1 MPYITLMQSPMYRQ
15 LSLDDVLAG
24 EIDVRKLIIAND
36 SNTRTIFAKIVD
48 PKFLAQFDIGT
59 MINSLVRFNRVHDNL
74 FRQKRTALYDTF
86 YLPKKSG
93 GVRRIDAPLPELKAA
108 LRELKAMME
117 TEMFALY
124 HTSAFGYVKGRCT
137 VDSIKRHQQNRSR
150 WFLKIDFSNFFG
162 NTTLD
167 FIMRA
172 LYNIFPFSEICKDK
186 TGYNALRKALS
197 LAFLND
203 GLPQGTPISPM
214 LTNLMMIGIDHRLY
228 NTLRDFDDHHFIY
241 TRYADDILISC
252 RYDFEYRKVI
262 KLVQDTLKQF
272 DAPFTLKEE
281 KTRYGSNAGSNW
293 NLGVMLNKDNEI
305 TIGHKNKARFRAMIN
320 NYILDRKNGKQWELH
335 DLQVLMGLYQYY
347 RMVEESYIDEVIKFN
362 NEKHKVDVVAMLK
375 KDMTV

>member
-15 LSLDDVLAG
+15 LSLDDVLSG
-24 EIDVRKLIIAND
+24 EIDVKKLVVTND
-36 SNTRTIFAKIVD
+36 ANTRTVFAKTVD

-172 LYNIFPFSEICKDK
+172 LSNIFPFSEICKDK

-252 RYDFEYRKVI
+252 RYDFEYHKVI
-262 KLVQDTLKQF
+262 KLVQDTLSQF
-272 DAPFTLKEE
+272 GAPFTLKEE

-320 NYILDRKNGKQWELH
+320 NYILDRKNGKTWELH

-347 RMVEESYIDEVIKFN
+347 RMVEESYIDDVIKFN
-362 NEKHKVDVVAMLK
+362 NEKYHVDMVAMLK
-375 KDMTV
+375 KDMAV